1 MRNESIATYVA
12 LLRGVNVGGRN
23 NLSMKDLTAM
33 FEHAGCEAGKTYI
46 QSGNMV
52 FKARPALAARIPDL
66 ISSEIAERFGYR
78 VPVVVRTVE
87 DLREI
92 VSTNPFLSTG
102 IDSKWLYVAFLAD
115 LPESSRVAE
124 LDPDRSPQDSFLV
137 RGREVYM
144 HCPNGIGRT
153 KLTNEYF
160 DSKLATTSTVRNWRT
175 VLTLLQM
182 ADS

>member
-1 MRNESIATYVA
+1 MRSDSITTYVA

-23 NLSMKDLTAM
+23 KLSMGDLTAM
-33 FEHAGCEAGKTYI
+33 FKRAGCEACKTYI

-52 FKARPALAARIPDL
+52 FKARPALAAGIPTL
-66 ISSEIAERFGYR
+66 IASEITERFGYR
-78 VPVVVRTVE
+78 VPLVVRTVE

-92 VSTNPFLSTG
+92 VNTNPFLSTG
-102 IDSKWLYVAFLAD
+102 VDSKWLYVAFLAD
-115 LPESSRVAE
+115 SPESSRVTE
-124 LDPDRSPQDSFLV
+124 LDPHRSPQDSFLV
-137 RGREVYM
+137 RGREIFMY
-144 HCPNGIGRT
+144 CPNGMGRT

-175 VLTLLQM
+175 VSTLLQM